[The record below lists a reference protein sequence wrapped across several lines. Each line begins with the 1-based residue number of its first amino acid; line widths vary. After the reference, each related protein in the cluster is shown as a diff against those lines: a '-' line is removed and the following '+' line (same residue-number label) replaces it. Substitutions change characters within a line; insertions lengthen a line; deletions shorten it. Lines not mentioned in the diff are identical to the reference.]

1 MVTIT
6 GVTETSKTVIGEI
19 THGTDFKLV
28 NLWLADNAN
37 LTHGDLNPSLD
48 EPENR
53 WNIHL
58 VLYDTLLSR
67 AKPSSN
73 GWLSHCACSFGSFD
87 ESHRYKTKNSMGGRI
102 VTNARIGFQL
112 QVTAMLGFHSLYDC
126 CYQMMWMFS
135 GVAEDSEN
143 DAVMEKHS
151 ADALDSAVKRLMHA
165 IRTEDKDTQ
174 LDAAHRTIQIAK
186 PWTIRRWRE

>member
-1 MVTIT
+1 
-6 GVTETSKTVIGEI
+6 
-19 THGTDFKLV
+19 
-28 NLWLADNAN
+28 
-37 LTHGDLNPSLD
+37 
-48 EPENR
+48 
-53 WNIHL
+53 
-58 VLYDTLLSR
+58 
-67 AKPSSN
+67 
-73 GWLSHCACSFGSFD
+73 
-87 ESHRYKTKNSMGGRI
+87 
-102 VTNARIGFQL
+102 
-112 QVTAMLGFHSLYDC
+112 
-126 CYQMMWMFS
+126 MFS